1 MTARSRLHLDALALL
16 CLLSMFMAA
25 ASAEDAT
32 SLAIGAPIA
41 DGTLKLGARTWT
53 LPPGAWRLGGRH
65 LRDVKL
71 TDTRTGAEVIE
82 VYSALVREGAVRA
95 GLFMTGTTG
104 GSQVHNWREDPA
116 CKPGK
121 PLLFEDSSTATL
133 SDCLVIRVLEGQPT
147 QVPGVEVY
155 ASAAKWLQA
164 ESLKTPRPVFN
175 VVIVKYQGSEYFRT
189 AAWLDPADFG
199 VKGEEAIALRA
210 APESLV
216 QWARAY
222 RAVIAKAVGSM
233 SGVFVVPP
241 LPGPR

>member
-1 MTARSRLHLDALALL
+1 MTATPRRHMSALALL
-16 CLLSMFMAA
+16 CSLFLFMTAA
-25 ASAEDAT
+25 TAEDAT

-41 DGTLKLGARTWT
+41 DGTLKMGSRTWT
-53 LPPGAWRLGGRH
+53 LPPGDWKLGGRH

-104 GSQVHNWREDPA
+104 GSQVHNWREDPG
-116 CKPGK
+116 CRPGK
-121 PLLFEDSSTATL
+121 ALLREDSSTATL

-164 ESLKTPRPVFN
+164 ENLKTPRPVFN
-175 VVIVKYQGSEYFRT
+175 VVIVKYQGSEYFR
-189 AAWLDPADFG
+189 AATWLDPTLFG
-199 VKGEEAIALRA
+199 VKSEEAMALTA

-216 QWARAY
+216 EWARAY
-222 RAVIAKAVGSM
+222 RAAIAKAVGST
-233 SGVFVVPP
+233 SGTFVVPP